1 MRSSLLCLMIF
12 SAVAMAEALPSSF
25 NQVEFEKRFR
35 AADKNKDGKL
45 SRKEA
50 YSEFPRMPEFFAEID
65 TNKDGSITLIE
76 VDKAMER
83 RVNAAMGAG
92 DAWKKPAMPAEVGS
106 EQTSTVI
113 EAESATQFS
122 SKQEARRYHRY
133 KYYESL
139 AEEQEVSRNRGE
151 SVLPKAPPNL
161 LQKSF

>member
-1 MRSSLLCLMIF
+1 MRYSLLCLVFF
-12 SAVAMAEALPSSF
+12 SALAMAEAVPSNF
-25 NQVEFEKRFR
+25 NQAEFEKRFR

-45 SRKEA
+45 SRTEA
-50 YSEFPRMPEFFAEID
+50 YEEFPRMPEFFDEID
-65 TNKDGSITLIE
+65 TNKDSSITLIE
-76 VDKAMER
+76 VNKAMER

-92 DAWKKPAMPAEVGS
+92 DAWKNPAMPAEIGS
-106 EQTSTVI
+106 EQTATVI
-113 EAESATQFS
+113 EAEPTAQFS

-151 SVLPKAPPNL
+151 SVLPKTPPNL